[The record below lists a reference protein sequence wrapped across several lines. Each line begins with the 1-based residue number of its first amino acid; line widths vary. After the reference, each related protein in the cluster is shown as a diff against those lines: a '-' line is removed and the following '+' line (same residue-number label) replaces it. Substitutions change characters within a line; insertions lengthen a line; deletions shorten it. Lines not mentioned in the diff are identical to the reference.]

1 MKNQDLKRMMA
12 QQPSSDDARLRYFFY
27 FLRLGLWGK
36 SSEKEEDVSLEEND
50 WGWLFAL
57 SREQAVSGVWIDG
70 VSQTACRPS
79 EALWTQCIFHLLH
92 IERTN
97 SLLAKTEREW
107 LDKLA
112 SKGIEAEV
120 FKGSSVARWYRKP
133 QYRSYG
139 DIDLVIRRGW
149 ERVEPFLL
157 EAGHAY
163 LREEEA
169 PALQGGRVA
178 LVLQDGRMTLE
189 LHPCRETVYN
199 PFVNARLQRMLAT
212 DPSGMELYVAC
223 LLLHLRRHML
233 SYGIGLKQVCD
244 VAVMLHRAPLDERKL
259 AEVLRRLHLVRFS
272 RALFGFIET
281 HLGEGFCFP
290 FPPLHNRATQ
300 LLGNI
305 VLHDGYRLKMER
317 ENLSADKHQAWKRI
331 GSNACFWLIRSV
343 RLWRLMPGE
352 AFFFL
357 VQKTMSRLW
366 TI

>member
-36 SSEKEEDVSLEEND
+36 SSEKEEDMSLEEND

-79 EALWTQCIFHLLH
+79 EALWTQYIFHLLH

-97 SLLAKTEREW
+97 VLLAKAEKAW
-107 LDKLA
+107 LDRLA
-112 SKGIEAEV
+112 ARGIEAEV
-120 FKGSSVARWYRKP
+120 FKGSSVACWYRKP

-139 DIDLVIRRGW
+139 DIDLVVRRGW
-149 ERVEPFLL
+149 ERVEAFLM
-157 EAGHAY
+157 EGGYIYRH
-163 LREEEA
+163 EEDSLA
-169 PALQGGRVA
+169 
-178 LVLQDGRMTLE
+178 LQDGQIALE
-189 LHPCRETVYN
+189 LHPRRERVYN
-199 PFVNARLQRMLAT
+199 PLLNARLQRMLAT

>member
-1 MKNQDLKRMMA
+1 MKNQDLKRMKA

-79 EALWTQCIFHLLH
+79 EALWTQYIFHLLH

-97 SLLAKTEREW
+97 VLLAKAEKAW
-107 LDKLA
+107 LDRLA
-112 SKGIEAEV
+112 AHGIEAEV
-120 FKGSSVARWYRKP
+120 FKGSSVACWYRKP

-139 DIDLVIRRGW
+139 DIDLVVRRGW
-149 ERVEPFLL
+149 ERVEAFLM
-157 EAGHAY
+157 
-163 LREEEA
+163 EEGYIYQHEEDSLA
-169 PALQGGRVA
+169 
-178 LVLQDGRMTLE
+178 LQDGQIALE
-189 LHPCRETVYN
+189 LHPRRERVYN
-199 PFVNARLQRMLAT
+199 PLLNTRLQRMLAT
-212 DPSGMELYVAC
+212 DPSSTELYVAC

-281 HLGEGFCFP
+281 HLGKGFCFP

-300 LLGNI
+300 LLGDI
-305 VLHDGYRLKMER
+305 VLHDGYLLKMER
-317 ENLSADKHQAWKRI
+317 ENLSAGKHQAWKRI

-343 RLWRLMPGE
+343 RLWRLMPDE